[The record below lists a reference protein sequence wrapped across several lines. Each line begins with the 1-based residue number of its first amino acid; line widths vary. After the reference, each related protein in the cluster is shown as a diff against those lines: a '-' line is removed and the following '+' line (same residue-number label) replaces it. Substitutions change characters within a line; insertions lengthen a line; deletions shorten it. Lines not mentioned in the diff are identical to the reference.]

1 MNRRKKKINVSQI
14 VLAAFLLLLGLICVY
29 PMWYTFI
36 VSFSDKAKV
45 TALLIIVIFSILH
58 NDCCFKK
65 ITMSFWDR

>member
-45 TALLIIVIFSILH
+45 TAGKVL
-58 NDCCFKK
+58 
-65 ITMSFWDR
+65 